1 MICKSRTR
9 LDLKSPVRTG
19 YITQFLQKIP
29 FVPWDLCGQHCTGRL
44 ALAARKILSLFS
56 FVMGRK
62 HERFSSHFLF
72 ELTAPERSFFPKNVV
87 KFSKWALL
95 LSFKT
100 VNNFYGAEQ
109 LLKAM
114 HILKTLEHQI
124 LGHLSYTD
132 VTAAVKT
139 VVYKKMPIFSET
151 ETKHSLANTCL
162 LVIYSF
168 SLLNKIKLKKIK
180 EGGDI

>member
-1 MICKSRTR
+1 M
-9 LDLKSPVRTG
+9 
-19 YITQFLQKIP
+19 
-29 FVPWDLCGQHCTGRL
+29 
-44 ALAARKILSLFS
+44 
-56 FVMGRK
+56 
-62 HERFSSHFLF
+62 
-72 ELTAPERSFFPKNVV
+72 
-87 KFSKWALL
+87 
-95 LSFKT
+95 SFKT

-114 HILKTLEHQI
+114 HILKTLEHRI

>member
-1 MICKSRTR
+1 MHWVHYPVPAKNAICSLRSMWAALYWQAGIGSKKDTVFVLLCHGKKTWEIFQSFSIRTYSTR
-9 LDLKSPVRTG
+9 EK
-19 YITQFLQKIP
+19 
-29 FVPWDLCGQHCTGRL
+29 
-44 ALAARKILSLFS
+44 
-56 FVMGRK
+56 
-62 HERFSSHFLF
+62 
-72 ELTAPERSFFPKNVV
+72 FFPKNVV

-124 LGHLSYTD
+124 PGHLSYTD

-151 ETKHSLANTCL
+151 ETKHMSACYL
-162 LVIYSF
+162 
-168 SLLNKIKLKKIK
+168 
-180 EGGDI
+180 